1 MLKNLLG
8 KKGALPMKTINV
20 SYRLT
25 YDGDITIE
33 VPDDFNEN
41 NIADVERKLL
51 YDYGEWKLNAEAD
64 FEDFEVMDVE
74 VEDE

>member
-1 MLKNLLG
+1 
-8 KKGALPMKTINV
+8 MKTINV

-51 YDYGEWKLNAEAD
+51 YDYGEWELNAGSN
-64 FEDFEVMDVE
+64 FEDLKIMDVE